1 MNKSMSSKKSF
12 NRAIKNNTNG
22 GKYLYKYFV
31 FFSIILLIGIFLP
44 EYFGVHYLA
53 YSFIYIIVFPLCIVS
68 LVYFKLVKRICG
80 ASLYISCWASFCV
93 VFTSYTIF
101 NALYANKQEERFFL
115 STIEQVIHS
124 GYRTPPSLLFS
135 LEDSFVALVVK
146 NEYPIK
152 EKIEAGHV
160 VKISGYYKR
169 GLLSSVMIVDY
180 TID

>member
-1 MNKSMSSKKSF
+1 MRTSKK
-12 NRAIKNNTNG
+12 ND
-22 GKYLYKYFV
+22 
-31 FFSIILLIGIFLP
+31 
-44 EYFGVHYLA
+44 
-53 YSFIYIIVFPLCIVS
+53 
-68 LVYFKLVKRICG
+68 
-80 ASLYISCWASFCV
+80 
-93 VFTSYTIF
+93 
-101 NALYANKQEERFFL
+101 FFL
-115 STIEQVIHS
+115 STIEQVIPS
-124 GYRTPPSLLFS
+124 GYRTPSSLLFS